1 MFKARFFRGGY
12 SLPSNQKGGKAL
24 KLVSFQR
31 LPKGGLRCLDKGVTP
46 YG

>member
-1 MFKARFFRGGY
+1 MINARFLGGGTT
-12 SLPSNQKGGKAL
+12 SSSNQKGGKAL
-24 KLVSFQR
+24 RLVSFQR